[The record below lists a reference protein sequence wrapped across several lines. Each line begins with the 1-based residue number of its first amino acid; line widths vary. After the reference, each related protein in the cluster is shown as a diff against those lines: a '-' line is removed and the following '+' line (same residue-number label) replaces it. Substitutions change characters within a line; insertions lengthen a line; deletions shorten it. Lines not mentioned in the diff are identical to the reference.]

1 MTAKAKRYTKERD
14 EMLKKC
20 DVAELERFVE
30 AHADVLPAAFLD
42 GFRVAGPELKACIL
56 HKMIVNVSKLPKELR
71 DKSALWLVSRGYTL
85 EI

>member
-1 MTAKAKRYTKERD
+1 MTAKEKRYTKERD

-20 DVAELERFVE
+20 DVDELERFVE

-42 GFRVAGPELKACIL
+42 KFRAAGPELKACIL
-56 HKMIVNVSKLPKELR
+56 HKMIVNVPKLPKALR
-71 DKSALWLVSRGYTL
+71 DRSALWLVSRGYTM